1 MAASSEYLSRAHI
14 LVDAHEKAQ
23 AACTQYLINRKA
35 RKTSAIV
42 RHERPPAVKDENT
55 IVARRL
61 PDGSLV
67 EVLADGST
75 RPFPTDSTDWAALDA
90 MTEEGAEAGARR
102 DPENPPLTPE
112 REARLKRVP
121 AVKIMR
127 QAMGLSQEAF
137 SVRFHVPL
145 AALREW
151 EQGVSEPD
159 ETTRAYLTV
168 IARDPEAVRRA
179 LQLGPAP
186 AGKQF
191 G

>member
-1 MAASSEYLSRAHI
+1 M
-14 LVDAHEKAQ
+14 
-23 AACTQYLINRKA
+23 
-35 RKTSAIV
+35 
-42 RHERPPAVKDENT
+42 KDENT
-55 IVARRL
+55 IVAKRL
-61 PDGSLV
+61 PDGTLV

-90 MTEEGAEAGARR
+90 MTEEEAEAGARC

-112 REARLKRVP
+112 RGARLKRVP
-121 AVKIMR
+121 PVKIMR
-127 QAMGLSQEAF
+127 RAMGLSQEAF
-137 SVRFHVPL
+137 SARFHVPI

-159 ETTRAYLTV
+159 ETARANLTV

-179 LQLGPAP
+179 LQLGPAR